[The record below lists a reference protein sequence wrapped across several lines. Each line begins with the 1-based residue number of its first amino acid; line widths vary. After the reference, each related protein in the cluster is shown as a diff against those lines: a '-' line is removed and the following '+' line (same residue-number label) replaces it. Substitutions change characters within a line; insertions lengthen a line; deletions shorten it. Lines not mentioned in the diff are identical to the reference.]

1 MSYETKT
8 KTTSLKRELRNSFST
23 KWVTNSAV
31 VAVAAFAAMM
41 PAPEARAQD
50 DEIHLTIWPGRY
62 TPTRVMATA
71 GGGTK
76 SSAIQG
82 IDPIIAA
89 YEELHPNVTIEV
101 IGQSINADTRRWMIT
116 QLTGGVAPDIMWY
129 LGDWAVEDFRKK
141 WLVPINEYLERPN
154 HYIEAGQPGSERW
167 RDLFFP
173 QIEVWKAPNGELYV
187 VLADQI
193 QVGIY
198 YNKDLFAK
206 AGVDGV
212 PKTWEEMMVAA
223 EKINATGGAY
233 GFAATGN
240 NLHQLT
246 WVSGWLTNFFYH
258 PEIGK
263 HDKDGDGVLDKVEM
277 ATAVKEGTYSYSDE
291 RNRARLEE
299 LKRFAGYWQPG
310 ALGTDM
316 GAAVRLF
323 VTGRAGMLIVGTWM
337 LPTIREDENRDFDF
351 GIFYLP
357 VVDSATSKL
366 IPDGVLPTNKSAG
379 YGSFQYAV
387 TNSAVESGEVEAAI
401 DFLMFATQPDQ
412 LNQMILEGG
421 IALPGVHG
429 APPNPDLEDFKESVT
444 LARAPYQEDDSMFD
458 SVFAEKFLVVTS
470 PYLSG
475 DQSLDETVDR
485 LNAEMDQA
493 ADRVL
498 GN

>member
-1 MSYETKT
+1 MLCELAIKN
-8 KTTSLKRELRNSFST
+8 TSPQPESRHPFST
-23 KWVTNSAV
+23 KWAMKIAV
-31 VAVAAFAAMM
+31 GAVAVLAAMM
-41 PAPEARAQD
+41 PAEEVRAQD
-50 DEIHLTIWPGRY
+50 DEVHLTIWPGRY

-89 YEELHPNVTIEV
+89 YQELHPNVTIEV
-101 IGQSINADTRRWMIT
+101 IGQSINADTRRWMVT

-154 HYIEAGQPGSERW
+154 PYIEAGQPGSERW

-198 YNKDLFAK
+198 YNKDLFAE

-212 PKTWEEMMVAA
+212 PNNWEEMMVAA
-223 EKINATGGAY
+223 EKIQATGAY

-277 ATAVKEGTYSYSDE
+277 ATAVKEGTYSYNDE
-291 RNRARLEE
+291 RNRARLME
-299 LKRFAGYWQPG
+299 LKRFSDYWQPG

-323 VTGRAGMLIVGTWM
+323 VTGRAGMLVVGTWM
-337 LPTIREDENRDFDF
+337 LPTITEDPNRDFDF

-357 VVDSATSKL
+357 VVDSATSDL
-366 IPDGVLPTNKSAG
+366 IPDGVPPTNKSAG

-387 TNSAVESGEVEAAI
+387 TNTAVESGEVEAAI

-475 DQSLDETVDR
+475 DQTLDETVDR

>member
-1 MSYETKT
+1 MSFKPAIKSALPQPGFTY
-8 KTTSLKRELRNSFST
+8 LIST
-23 KWVTNSAV
+23 KWLTKFAVGV
-31 VAVAAFAAMM
+31 VAALAATM
-41 PAPEARAQD
+41 PVPEVRAQD
-50 DEIHLTIWPGRY
+50 NEINLTIWPGRY

-89 YEELHPNVTIEV
+89 YEELHPNVKIEV
-101 IGQSINADTRRWMIT
+101 IGQSINADTRRWMVT

-141 WLVPINEYLERPN
+141 WLVPINDYLEQPN
-154 HYIEAGQPGSERW
+154 PYIEAGQPGSERW

-198 YNKDLFAK
+198 YNKDLFEK

-212 PKTWEEMMVAA
+212 PKTWEDMIEAA
-223 EKINATGGAY
+223 DKVQATGAY

-263 HDKDGDGVLDKVEM
+263 HDLDGDGVLDKVEM
-277 ATAVKEGTYSYSDE
+277 ATAVKEGTYSYDDA

-310 ALGTDM
+310 ALGADM

-323 VTGRAGMLIVGTWM
+323 VTGRAGMLVVGTWM
-337 LPTIREDENRDFDF
+337 LPTITEDENRDFDF

-357 VVDSATSKL
+357 VVDSATSDL
-366 IPDGVLPTNKSAG
+366 IPDGVPPTNKSAG

-387 TNSAVESGEVEAAI
+387 TNSAVANGEVEAAI

-429 APPNPDLEDFKESVT
+429 APPNPELEDFKESVT

-475 DQSLDETVDR
+475 RQSLDETVER
-485 LNAEMDQA
+485 LNAEMEQA